1 MELSD
6 REIAHNHRNGSLVS
20 QFDGIFYKKKFR
32 ESDFTK
38 NAQCF
43 LFLIEYFF
51 FTYQTDCTVWIRI
64 KPDNIFKKIL
74 FDLK

>member
-6 REIAHNHRNGSLVS
+6 REIAHNHRNGSFVS
-20 QFDGIFYKKKFR
+20 QFDGILSKKKTKKKPKKKR

-43 LFLIEYFF
+43 
-51 FTYQTDCTVWIRI
+51 
-64 KPDNIFKKIL
+64 
-74 FDLK
+74 